1 MKSHFAM
8 MARYNAWANARLYA
22 EARTVSDESYRKDV
36 GAQPARYAKSPS
48 CNRSDLDAQI
58 HW

>member
-22 EARTVSDESYRKDV
+22 EARVRNLGSGVIFAIYYE
-36 GAQPARYAKSPS
+36 Q
-48 CNRSDLDAQI
+48 C
-58 HW
+58 